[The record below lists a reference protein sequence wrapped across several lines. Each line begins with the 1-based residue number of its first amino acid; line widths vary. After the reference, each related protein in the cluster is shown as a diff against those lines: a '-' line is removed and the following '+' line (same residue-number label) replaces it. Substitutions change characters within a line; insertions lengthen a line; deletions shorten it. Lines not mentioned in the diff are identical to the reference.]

1 MAAPLSGPGPLASRR
16 PVNILLVDDQPGKLL
31 SYETILAPLGENLIR
46 ANSGKEALEHLLRSP
61 VAVVL
66 ADVRMPELDGFELAS
81 MIRQH
86 PRFQKT
92 AIILVSAVLMSD
104 VDFLKGYRHGAVDY
118 LPVPI
123 VPEILR
129 AKVEVFAD
137 LWRKT
142 RRLERWNQELE
153 QRVGE
158 RTGELEATA
167 ARLRANE
174 ESLSRAVDAMR
185 DTDRRKDEFL
195 AVLAHELRN
204 PLAPVSYAVELL
216 QAGGLDEE
224 RRAWCHEVISRQ
236 VGHLTRLVDDL
247 LDVSRITRGKIELRL
262 EPLDLQAVIAGA
274 VDVSRPFVESHRHAL
289 EVLPADQP
297 VWVDGDAVRLTQ
309 VIANLLNN
317 AAKYQED
324 GGRIRIEAAREGDS
338 ALVRVRDEGIG
349 MAPEILAR
357 VFEPFMQAD
366 HSLHRSHGGLGL
378 GLSLVRSLV
387 ELHGGS
393 VEARSDGLGRGSE
406 FVVRLPARA
415 AAGHG
420 GVRVAP
426 ARHPTITAYPPDP
439 TRRSAAG

>member
-1 MAAPLSGPGPLASRR
+1 MPDLEK
-16 PVNILLVDDQPGKLL
+16 VNILLVDDQPGKLL
-31 SYETILAPLGENLIR
+31 SYEAILGDMGETLIR
-46 ANSGKEALEHLLRSP
+46 AGSARQALDCLLKND
-61 VAVVL
+61 VAVMLV
-66 ADVRMPELDGFELAS
+66 DVCMPELDGFELAK
-81 MIRQH
+81 MIREH

-92 AIILVSAVLMSD
+92 AIILVSAVFMSD
-104 VDFLKGYRHGAVDY
+104 TDLLKGYQHGAMDY
-118 LPVPI
+118 VPVPI

-129 AKVEVFAD
+129 AKVAVFAD

-153 QRVGE
+153 QRVAE

-174 ESLSRAVDAMR
+174 ASLSRAVDAMR

-204 PLAPVSYAVELL
+204 PLAPVSYAVEIL

-262 EPLDLQAVIAGA
+262 ERLDLRSVIAGA
-274 VDVSRPFVESHRHAL
+274 VDSSRPFVESHRHAL
-289 EVLPADQP
+289 EAPPAVEP

-324 GGRIRIEAAREGDS
+324 GGRIRIAAAREGDS
-338 ALVRVRDEGIG
+338 AVVRVRDEGIG

-415 AAGHG
+415 AAAHA
-420 GVRVAP
+420 GVNVIVATAPP
-426 ARHPTITAYPPDP
+426 AARATPLAAHPPGDA
-439 TRRSAAG
+439 RRSAAS